1 MVRSDTNAP
10 GRLRQLAR
18 RSTLNFDDTLSGL
31 PSAPLGPGWR
41 SAAADLLATG
51 EAAVQRRRS
60 IRHLRRSA
68 TVDNPPSEQHS
79 EQDLEK
85 LPLHVHDNNEGV
97 FVDGEGPMFP
107 DIRIRFHV
115 DPPNS
120 IIMTLNN
127 SLYDDQKSPDSFL
140 LTRLE
145 LVVPYKSDGLVFA
158 SLDKITVEDLSVYDS
173 QCLPVLE
180 RYSSQLKQPLGPGI
194 DRKIY
199 PDPIPSTSSFAPIH
213 YHSSQSQTLTR
224 RLEDPV
230 TSPRPHKKA
239 KKNTP
244 ESPPPLLP
252 FPTTVTPCAYFNSY
266 TESIESVPFAPPQR
280 LTIDLQP
287 GRATRYLAIRFLNS
301 HGSRFDASRVKAFG
315 YRASKV
321 YNSSEYH

>member
-1 MVRSDTNAP
+1 MVRSTTNP
-10 GRLRQLAR
+10 EGRSRHFGR
-18 RSTLNFDDTLSGL
+18 RVGRSNDTLNGL

-41 SAAADLLATG
+41 SAAANLLATG

-68 TVDNPPSEQHS
+68 TNPDTAA
-79 EQDLEK
+79 QDSCTDADIEK

-107 DIRIRFHV
+107 DIRIRFDV

-127 SLYDDQKSPDSFL
+127 DLHDDHKPTDSFL
-140 LTRLE
+140 LTKLE

-173 QCLPVLE
+173 QCLPLLE

-194 DRKIY
+194 NRNVY
-199 PDPIPSTSSFAPIH
+199 QNSTPPSSSSFAPVH
-213 YHSSQSQTLTR
+213 YHSSPHQSHTR
-224 RLEDPV
+224 QLEDASH
-230 TSPRPHKKA
+230 SPRPHKRA
-239 KKNTP
+239 KKAAS
-244 ESPPPLLP
+244 ESPPPILP
-252 FPTTVTPCAYFNSY
+252 FPTNVTPCAYFNSY
-266 TESIESVPFAPPQR
+266 AESIESVPFAPPQR
-280 LTIDLQP
+280 LTIDLDP

-301 HGSRFDASRVKAFG
+301 HGSRFDASRVKAYG
-315 YRASKV
+315 GCW
-321 YNSSEYH
+321 HL